1 MNINKEEIKSIK
13 DAIENLPRGGEIF
26 LQIALLQEILNT
38 LKYGNKD
45 FLESLTNETLRKI
58 CKDKKIADKDLKTKE
73 DLINAIIK

>member
-1 MNINKEEIKSIK
+1 LNIDKEKIRNIK
-13 DAIENLPRGGEIF
+13 DTIENLPRGGEVI
-26 LQIALLQEILNT
+26 LQITLLQEILET

-73 DLINAIIK
+73 DLINAIAK